1 MNTYIT
7 SENIEEIK
15 RRLDFLANN
24 YDVKYKDVKIGVDS
38 IEILFAEEKDYIIYP
53 VEDFLLYTNNIQS
66 LKGVNESTV
75 RTDSIRQSV
84 INLKHARL
92 FIDVFSDIHYTVL
105 LVESPLLIGLLNN
118 VEKCTED
125 ERLCSPCSSFSAIEI
140 RYDSPEYVLPE
151 EQESDIINRVLYY
164 LIDKYN
170 LSSTY
175 KCNFLGAD
183 NKQ

>member
-105 LVESPLLIGLLNN
+105 LV
-118 VEKCTED
+118 
-125 ERLCSPCSSFSAIEI
+125 
-140 RYDSPEYVLPE
+140 
-151 EQESDIINRVLYY
+151 
-164 LIDKYN
+164 
-170 LSSTY
+170 
-175 KCNFLGAD
+175 
-183 NKQ
+183 